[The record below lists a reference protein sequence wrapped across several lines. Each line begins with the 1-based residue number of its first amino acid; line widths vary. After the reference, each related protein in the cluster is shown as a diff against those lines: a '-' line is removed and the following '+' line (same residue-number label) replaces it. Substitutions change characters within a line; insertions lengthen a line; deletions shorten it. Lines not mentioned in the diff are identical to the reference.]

1 MWADGSEADDEHMIQ
16 NNLDVAKAMVIHH
29 QKQIEK
35 DAAVAHS
42 AARRPRRW
50 SLRRRA
56 AAASASPATATA
68 TTTPTVTD
76 TSAVANRPTNTPRP
90 AVSFW

>member
-1 MWADGSEADDEHMIQ
+1 MWAEGSEAHDEPMIQ
-16 NNLDVAKAMVIHH
+16 NHEVAKAMVVHH

-56 AAASASPATATA
+56 AALSASPATAA
-68 TTTPTVTD
+68 TGA
-76 TSAVANRPTNTPRP
+76 AVNRPTNTPRP